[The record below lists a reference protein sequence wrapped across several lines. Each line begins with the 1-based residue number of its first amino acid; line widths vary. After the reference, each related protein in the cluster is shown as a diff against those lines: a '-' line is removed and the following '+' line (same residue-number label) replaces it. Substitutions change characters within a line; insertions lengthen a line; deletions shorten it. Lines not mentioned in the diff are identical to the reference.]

1 MPRTADDIADELLVL
16 SAQAGE
22 PRALESLVGRW
33 HRVFLSHAG
42 ALLNSHADALDCV
55 QDAWVGI
62 VRGLSR
68 LDDPARFRA
77 WAYRI
82 VTNKCADRINQ
93 RQRERRDLRN
103 AESAARAMPEP
114 SPGRDDTDPLRRA
127 IDELDFDR
135 QVMLRLF
142 YVDGLAVHEIA
153 SVLALPVGTVKSR
166 LHHTRNAL
174 REALER
180 HDKEFTHEHS
190 AR

>member
-1 MPRTADDIADELLVL
+1 MPRTSDDIADEFLVL

-22 PRALESLVGRW
+22 PRALESLVRRW
-33 HRVFLSHAG
+33 HRVFLAHAG
-42 ALLNSHADALDCV
+42 ALLHSHADALDCV
-55 QDAWVGI
+55 QDAWIGI
-62 VRGLSR
+62 VRGLRR

-82 VTNKCADRINQ
+82 VTNKCADRISQ
-93 RQRERRDLRN
+93 RRRERRDLEN
-103 AESAARAMPEP
+103 AESVARAAPEPEP
-114 SPGRDDTDPLRRA
+114 SHDDTDPLRRA
-127 IDELDFDR
+127 IAGLDFDR

-142 YVDGLAVHEIA
+142 YIDGLAVHEIA
-153 SVLALPVGTVKSR
+153 SVLAVPAGTVKSR

-180 HDKEFTHEHS
+180 HDKESHHEHA